1 MSLDRVLALHQ
12 RGLDAL
18 NRGRPLL
25 GARALRA
32 GLKLVP
38 ADEPAMAVRLLNS
51 LAAAEAALGNTERGF
66 ALLDEAEAKAT
77 PATRGLLL
85 QQRGLLLV
93 LVGRMGD
100 ALTCLDQ
107 AIPLLRRERTVL
119 ARTLLNRAMLHQIAG
134 RVTPALADLDRCE
147 RLGRELELPRL
158 VAKAIHGRGS
168 CELLAGNIPAALR
181 DFDSARALYEKY
193 ADGML
198 AVVAV
203 ERARALLAAGLHRD
217 AATELDFALD
227 AFPRIRMDQEH
238 AEAQLTRAH
247 AALAADDL
255 AAARTWANRAE
266 GRFRRRGNET
276 WAAVAAATRVRA
288 EFAAGKRLGAVATH
302 AAVLAERLGKLGL
315 DNDAEAAGLVAAR
328 AYIQRD
334 DLAAA
339 RDHIRTRS
347 GSKSLLETRLMRH
360 LALAELGAAAGD
372 RTATFTHAR
381 AGLAALRD
389 HRSRIGSLD
398 LRTSTTVLGRELAT
412 AGLTAALDHGGPA
425 EVFGWLER
433 SRAQAFRFEPVRPP
447 ADSATVEAVAEL
459 RQLAHQVR
467 VAELG
472 GRPDPE
478 ARRRCA
484 QLEREIRAR
493 GWQAEGTGVHDTE
506 ASFANV
512 RAALGTDTVMI
523 SYASAHGRLCA
534 LVVTSQR
541 ARLVRLGSL
550 ATVSESLAKL
560 HSDLNALCGRTL
572 PTALDRVIRTSVGR
586 QVAALTSELVAP
598 LRPLIGDSDVVVVPT
613 GSLSSVPWNLLP
625 DMAGRPVTVSPSAST
640 WLARRGTSLAS
651 PTRWLLVAGPDLAH
665 AHDEVRQLAKV
676 YGDGAVLMGP
686 NATVHST
693 LTALDGCTT
702 AHFATHGHHERENVL
717 FSRLDLID
725 GPLMAYDIHQ
735 LHAAP
740 THVVLSSCDVGRT
753 VVRSGDEILGF
764 TAALLYSGTK
774 TVVSSVASVD
784 DDAAVGVMTAYHRGL
799 VNGLPPARALA
810 DATTTQPLMPF
821 VCFGS
826 S

>member
-1 MSLDRVLALHQ
+1 MLSARVRDLHQ
-12 RGLDAL
+12 RGLEAL

-32 GLKLVP
+32 GLRLVP
-38 ADEPAMAVRLLNS
+38 PDDPAMAVRLLNS

-66 ALLDEAEAKAT
+66 ALLDEAEASAT
-77 PATRGLLL
+77 PDTRGLLL

-93 LVGRMGD
+93 LVGRMDD

-107 AIPLLRRERTVL
+107 AIPLLRKERTVL

-147 RLGRELELPRL
+147 RLGRELDLPRL

-181 DFDSARALYEKY
+181 DFDSARAVYEEY

-238 AEAQLTRAH
+238 AEAQLTRAQ

-255 AAARTWANRAE
+255 SAARKWANRAE

-288 EFAAGKRLGAVATH
+288 EFASGKRLGAVATH
-302 AAVLAERLGKLGL
+302 AAVLAERLGRLGL

-328 AYIQRD
+328 AYIASG
-334 DLAAA
+334 DLTAA
-339 RDHIRTRS
+339 RSCIRARS
-347 GSKSLLETRLMRH
+347 GPKSLLETRLMRR
-360 LALAELGAAAGD
+360 LALAELGAATGD
-372 RTATFTHAR
+372 RAATFTHAR

-398 LRTSTTVLGRELAT
+398 LRTSTTALGRELAT
-412 AGLTAALDHGGPA
+412 AGLAAALDHGSPA
-425 EVFGWLER
+425 VVFGWLER

-447 ADSATVEAVAEL
+447 DDSVEAVAEL

-467 VAELG
+467 VAELA
-472 GRPDPE
+472 GRQEPD

-493 GWQAEGTGVHDTE
+493 GWQAEGTGSHDAE
-506 ASFANV
+506 ASFSAV

-523 SYASAHGRLCA
+523 SYAVARDVLWA
-534 LVVTSQR
+534 LVVTCRR

-560 HSDLNALCGRTL
+560 HSDLDALCGRTL
-572 PTALDRVIRTSVGR
+572 PMALDRVIRTSVAR
-586 QVAALTSELVAP
+586 QVAFLTDSLVAP
-598 LRPLIGDSDVVVVPT
+598 LRPLLGDSDVVVVPT
-613 GSLSSVPWNLLP
+613 GSLSSVPWSLLP

-640 WLARRGTSLAS
+640 WLAGRGTSLAS
-651 PTRWLLVAGPDLAH
+651 PARWLLVAGPDLAH
-665 AHDEVRQLAKV
+665 AQDEVQQLAKV
-676 YGDGAVLMGP
+676 YGSGPVLVGP
-686 NATVHST
+686 NATVQST
-693 LTALDGCTT
+693 LSALDGCTT

-735 LHAAP
+735 LRTAP
-740 THVVLSSCDVGRT
+740 AHVVLSSCDVGRT

-764 TAALLYSGTK
+764 TAALLYGGTK

-784 DDAAVGVMTAYHRGL
+784 DNATVGVMTAYHRGL
-799 VNGLPPARALA
+799 INGLRPARALA
-810 DATTTQPLMPF
+810 EATATQPLMPF